1 MNGTKIKHILAEEK
15 RKSLK
20 EKEIILE
27 ISEISSKIPTK
38 NIIGLE
44 KLKNL

>member
-20 EKEIILE
+20 EKELLLE
-27 ISEISSKIPTK
+27 FRR
-38 NIIGLE
+38 
-44 KLKNL
+44 